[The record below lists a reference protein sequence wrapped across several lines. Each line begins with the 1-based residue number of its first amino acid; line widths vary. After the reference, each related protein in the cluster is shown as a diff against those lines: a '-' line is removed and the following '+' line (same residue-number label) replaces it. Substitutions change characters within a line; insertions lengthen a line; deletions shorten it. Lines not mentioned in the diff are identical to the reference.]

1 MHQNEPDTGLPAF
14 APVFAALGDRTRLSI
29 VATLSAGDARSITA
43 LADESALTR
52 QAVTKHLK
60 VLEGAGLVASRR
72 VGRETVY
79 SFEGDSLTGATAE
92 LDAIARQWRD
102 ALGRLKRF
110 VEDDPEA

>member
-1 MHQNEPDTGLPAF
+1 MSESTEPAIAAS
-14 APVFAALGDRTRLSI
+14 APVFAALGDRTRLAI
-29 VATLSAGDARSITA
+29 VATLSAGKARSISA

-72 VGRETVY
+72 IGRETLY
-79 SFEGDSLTGATAE
+79 SLKGESIGDAGAE
-92 LDAIARQWRD
+92 LDAIAGKWRD

-110 VEDDPEA
+110 VEADPDS